1 MLRGKH
7 GDGEHLYE
15 PLVSV
20 ENGSAQ
26 MGPAPTTV
34 SERNKT
40 MALSLQNEL
49 QRSLGDGYRVT
60 RELRS
65 GGMSR
70 VFEAVELALSRRVAV
85 KLLTPDFE
93 GVVNIERF
101 RREIHLSAQLHHPHI
116 VTVLA
121 AGACGELPYY
131 IMPFID
137 GETLHERLQR
147 GPLGIAECVDI
158 LRDVVKA
165 LAFAHLHA
173 IVHRDIKPHNVM
185 LTGGSAVVTDFGIAK
200 AVVAA
205 LMASPNSSAIT
216 AVGMAIGTP
225 AYMAPEQ
232 IAVDPAIDHRAD
244 LYALGATAYE
254 MLAGEPPFGSR
265 PTCSLLAAQ
274 LIEAPPPLSHSR
286 LDVPEAL
293 DRIVMHCLAKNP
305 DDRPQHALEL
315 LSDLDALAL
324 GGLSR
329 ETVARPS
336 HSSSIGVLPFINM
349 SADRTN
355 DYLSDGITEELM
367 TALGKLPGLR
377 VAARASCFAYKGQ
390 SPDPKAA
397 GAQLRV
403 QTLLSGN
410 VRQSANRLRIG
421 AELVRAADA
430 TPLWSERFDRKAA
443 DIFVIQDEITNSIV
457 SALRLQLI
465 AGAPESAHL
474 RHTAN
479 VAAYTL
485 YLRGR
490 YFFNRRQ
497 EPALWRSLDCYRDA
511 IALDSN
517 YQLAYCGIADS
528 CGILALFMA
537 LPPSEAR
544 TRMRDA
550 AEQALALD
558 ETLAEAHV
566 SVASYEMWFGWDLD
580 RAERHFRR
588 ALQLD
593 PLLPMAYVW
602 MGQLLVQRGRVDEGL
617 AAAAHGMS
625 LEPLSLVVQT
635 IAAFAHHLAGHDED
649 AVRILNGVLELDPG
663 RPTALW
669 ILAWSQL
676 GLGNAGAAV
685 ATLEQSL
692 EAVQR
697 NPWWLGSLAFA
708 YAENGRVED
717 ARRVLAELA
726 STDGSHYVQR
736 ALLARAYLALGDREE
751 GFRLATE
758 ALRSREINAW
768 GILVHHGW
776 RALRE
781 HPEFAALSASVAGLS
796 KGNQRG

>member
-1 MLRGKH
+1 MN
-7 GDGEHLYE
+7 E
-15 PLVSV
+15 
-20 ENGSAQ
+20 
-26 MGPAPTTV
+26 
-34 SERNKT
+34 T
-40 MALSLQNEL
+40 MDLSWQDEL
-49 QRSLGDGYRVT
+49 QGSLGDGYRIT
-60 RELRS
+60 RELRR

-70 VFEAVELALSRRVAV
+70 VYEAVELSLARRVVV
-85 KLLTPDFE
+85 KVLTPDFD
-93 GVVNIERF
+93 GLVNAERF
-101 RREIHLSAQLHHPHI
+101 RREIQLSAQLHHPHI
-116 VTVLA
+116 VTVLG
-121 AGACGELPYY
+121 AGVCGELPYY

-137 GETLHERLQR
+137 GESLHARLER
-147 GPLGIAECVDI
+147 GPLAIAECVDI

-173 IVHRDIKPHNVM
+173 IVHRDIKPDNVM

-200 AVVAA
+200 AVATAFV
-205 LMASPNSSAIT
+205 ASPT
-216 AVGMAIGTP
+216 ASTLTHVGMAIGTP

-232 IAVDPAIDHRAD
+232 IAGDPAIDHRAD

-254 MLAGEPPFGSR
+254 MLTGGPPFGSR
-265 PTCSLLAAQ
+265 PTSSLLAAH
-274 LIEAPPPLSHSR
+274 LIEQPPPLSYSR
-286 LDVPEAL
+286 LGVPEAL
-293 DRIVMHCLAKNP
+293 EQLVMHCLAKDP
-305 DDRPQHALEL
+305 DNRPQHALEL
-315 LSDLDALAL
+315 LGALDALAL
-324 GGLSR
+324 GSLAR
-329 ETVARPS
+329 EKVALPS

-403 QTLLSGN
+403 QTLLTGN
-410 VRQSANRLRIG
+410 VRQSENRLRIG

-430 TPLWSERFDRKAA
+430 TPLWSERFDRKVT
-443 DIFVIQDEITNSIV
+443 DIFVIQDEITSSIV
-457 SALRLQLI
+457 NALRLQLI
-465 AGAPESAHL
+465 EGAPVDAHQ

-511 IALDSN
+511 IALDGN

-537 LPPSEAR
+537 LPPGEAR
-544 TRMRDA
+544 TRMQDA
-550 AEQALALD
+550 AERALALD

-566 SVASYEMWFGWDLD
+566 SVASYEMLFGWDLD

-593 PLLPMAYVW
+593 PLLPIAYVW

-617 AAAAHGMS
+617 AAAARAMS
-625 LEPLSLVVQT
+625 LEPLSLVVHT
-635 IAAFAHHLAGHDED
+635 LAAFTHHLAGHDEE

-669 ILAWSQL
+669 ILAWSLL
-676 GLGNAGAAV
+676 GLGNTRAAV
-685 ATLEQSL
+685 ATLELSL
-692 EAVQR
+692 ESVRR

-708 YAENGRVED
+708 YAEDGRVED
-717 ARRVLAELA
+717 ARTLLDELA
-726 STDGSHYVQR
+726 NSDGSHYVQR

-758 ALRSREINAW
+758 ALQSHELNAW
-768 GILVHHGW
+768 GILVHDGW
-776 RALRE
+776 RALRD

-796 KGNQRG
+796 EGNHRR

>member
-1 MLRGKH
+1 
-7 GDGEHLYE
+7 
-15 PLVSV
+15 
-20 ENGSAQ
+20 
-26 MGPAPTTV
+26 
-34 SERNKT
+34 
-40 MALSLQNEL
+40 
-49 QRSLGDGYRVT
+49 
-60 RELRS
+60 
-65 GGMSR
+65 
-70 VFEAVELALSRRVAV
+70 
-85 KLLTPDFE
+85 
-93 GVVNIERF
+93 VVNVGRF
-101 RREIHLSAQLHHPHI
+101 RREIQLSAQLHHPHI
-116 VTVLA
+116 VTVLG
-121 AGACGELPYY
+121 AGACGGLPYY

-147 GPLGIAECVDI
+147 GPLAIAECVDI

-165 LAFAHLHA
+165 LAFAHIRA
-173 IVHRDIKPHNVM
+173 IVHRDIKPDNIM
-185 LTGGSAVVTDFGIAK
+185 LSGGSAVVTDFGIAK
-200 AVVAA
+200 ALVTA
-205 LMASPNSSAIT
+205 LVASPTTST
-216 AVGMAIGTP
+216 LTHVGMAIGTP

-232 IAVDPAIDHRAD
+232 IAVDPAIDQRAD

-254 MLAGEPPFGSR
+254 MLAGAPPFGSR
-265 PTCSLLAAQ
+265 PTGSLLAAH
-274 LIEAPPPLSHSR
+274 LIEEPPPLSHSR

-293 DRIVMHCLAKNP
+293 EQLVMRCLAKDP
-305 DDRPQHALEL
+305 DDRPQHARDL
-315 LSDLDALAL
+315 LSELDALAL

-349 SADRTN
+349 SADRGN

-390 SPDPKAA
+390 TPDPKAA

-403 QTLLSGN
+403 QTLLTGN
-410 VRQSANRLRIG
+410 VRQSENRLRIG
-421 AELVRAADA
+421 AELVRASDA
-430 TPLWSERFDRKAA
+430 TPLWSERFDRKVT

-457 SALRLQLI
+457 NALRLQLTN
-465 AGAPESAHL
+465 GASVNAHH

-511 IALDSN
+511 IELDGD

-537 LPPSEAR
+537 LPPAEAR

-550 AEQALALD
+550 AERALALD
-558 ETLAEAHV
+558 ETSAEAHV
-566 SVASYEMWFGWDLD
+566 SVASSEMWFGWDLD

-593 PLLPMAYVW
+593 PRLPMAYEW
-602 MGQLLVQRGRVDEGL
+602 MGQLLVQRGRVNEGL
-617 AAAAHGMS
+617 AAAARGMS
-625 LEPLSLVVQT
+625 LEPLSLVVHT
-635 IAAFAHHLAGHDED
+635 VAAFVHHLAGRDED

-676 GLGNAGAAV
+676 GLGDTGAAV
-685 ATLEQSL
+685 ATLELSL
-692 EAVQR
+692 ESVQR

-708 YAENGRVED
+708 YAEDGRAEQ
-717 ARRVLAELA
+717 ARMVLNELA
-726 STDGSHYVQR
+726 TTDGSHYVQR
-736 ALLARAYLALGDREE
+736 ALLARAHLALGDREQ
-751 GFRLATE
+751 GFRLAAE
-758 ALRSREINAW
+758 ALQSHEMNAW

-776 RALRE
+776 HALRD
-781 HPEFAALSASVAGLS
+781 HPEFASLSASVAGLS
-796 KGNQRG
+796 EGEHDAPNSGRNL